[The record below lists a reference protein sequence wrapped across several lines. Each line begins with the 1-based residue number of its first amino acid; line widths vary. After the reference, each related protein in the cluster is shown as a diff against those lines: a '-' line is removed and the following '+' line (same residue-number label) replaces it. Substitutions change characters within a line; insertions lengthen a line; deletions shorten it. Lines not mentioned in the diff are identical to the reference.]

1 MRRRASTSGG
11 VRISRKTCQKD
22 ATMTY
27 RQSNKEGVGLT
38 FKSTSRS
45 LPQEQ
50 ALVFERLSRPHHVL
64 LAEGVAVLQL
74 GSAAVFYAVPHL
86 L

>member
-1 MRRRASTSGG
+1 
-11 VRISRKTCQKD
+11 
-22 ATMTY
+22 MTY

-38 FKSTSRS
+38 FKSTSGS

-64 LAEGVAVLQL
+64 LAERVAVLQL
-74 GSAAVFYAVPHL
+74 GSAAVLHAVPHL